1 MCPLDV
7 SQYIVQND
15 TIVISCKDDNKIYR
29 IVSDKCEQVSQREAD
44 YFLYCDSEKIV
55 FVSGNS
61 TVSICDANE
70 IEFDF
75 FGIYADSKCIYE
87 MNDDVIKAHSY

>member
-1 MCPLDV
+1 M
-7 SQYIVQND
+7 
-15 TIVISCKDDNKIYR
+15 
-29 IVSDKCEQVSQREAD
+29 
-44 YFLYCDSEKIV
+44 YCDSEKIV